1 MAVSAAAETL
11 RISGMGA
18 AGDGLAV
25 LADGTPCFVPGAL
38 PGETV
43 RAEPGPR
50 RGEGRVA
57 RLTAV
62 LEPSPERVTPACPH
76 VAQGCGGCVLQ
87 HASPAAQAAWKRA
100 RLVEAL
106 ARAGFRD
113 APVATTITT
122 PPARRRRADFALRR
136 GPGGITAGLHRA
148 GSAEVLD
155 ITACLVLDP
164 RLVALLQPLRAMLRG
179 LGALRREGSAVVNL
193 LDTGPDLLLRTDG
206 PLAAADRALLAR
218 FAQDQGVPRIA
229 WAQGEGPA
237 EPAAQLGPV
246 SIALGGV
253 PVAPPP
259 GAFLQASPEGEAA
272 IVAAV
277 LAALPERLPGRG
289 RIADLHAGLGTLTF
303 PLARRGRVAAFEGDA
318 AAVAALSAAAGRAG
332 LPVAATRRDLARQQ
346 LGLAE
351 LAGFAAVVLDPPHAG
366 AAAQAALLA
375 RSEVPRVVYVSCNPA
390 ALARDARAFAA
401 AGRRVAAATPID
413 QFVHSAQLEAVVA
426 FLREAPRQRGS
437 RRER

>member
-1 MAVSAAAETL
+1 
-11 RISGMGA
+11 
-18 AGDGLAV
+18 
-25 LADGTPCFVPGAL
+25 
-38 PGETV
+38 
-43 RAEPGPR
+43 
-50 RGEGRVA
+50 
-57 RLTAV
+57 
-62 LEPSPERVTPACPH
+62 
-76 VAQGCGGCVLQ
+76 
-87 HASPAAQAAWKRA
+87 
-100 RLVEAL
+100 LVEAL

-136 GPGGITAGLHRA
+136 GPAGITAGLHRA

-277 LAALPERLPGRG
+277 LASLPERLPGRG

-332 LPVAATRRDLARQQ
+332 LPVAATR
-346 LGLAE
+346 
-351 LAGFAAVVLDPPHAG
+351 
-366 AAAQAALLA
+366 
-375 RSEVPRVVYVSCNPA
+375 
-390 ALARDARAFAA
+390 
-401 AGRRVAAATPID
+401 
-413 QFVHSAQLEAVVA
+413 
-426 FLREAPRQRGS
+426 
-437 RRER
+437 